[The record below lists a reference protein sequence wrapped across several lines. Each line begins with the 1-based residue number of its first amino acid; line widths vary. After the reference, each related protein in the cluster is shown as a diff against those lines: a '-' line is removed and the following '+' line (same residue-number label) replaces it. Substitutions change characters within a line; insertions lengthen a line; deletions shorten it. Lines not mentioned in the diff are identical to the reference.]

1 MNEETTLFLMIQIKS
16 KTIAGIMIDTG
27 TTLSGYL
34 HHQLVHREQRTG
46 IPQTAC
52 TKMEGIFVEY
62 LWNTL
67 YQPPGD
73 LPLLTGSL
81 LREFSPMVIGIST
94 DQLQTIQDVLA

>member
-1 MNEETTLFLMIQIKS
+1 
-16 KTIAGIMIDTG
+16 MIDTG
-27 TTLSGYL
+27 TALFGHL
-34 HHQLVHREQRTG
+34 HHQLVHREQRTC

-62 LWNTL
+62 LRNTF
-67 YQPPGD
+67 YQPPGK

-81 LREFSPMVIGIST
+81 LREFPPMVIGISA